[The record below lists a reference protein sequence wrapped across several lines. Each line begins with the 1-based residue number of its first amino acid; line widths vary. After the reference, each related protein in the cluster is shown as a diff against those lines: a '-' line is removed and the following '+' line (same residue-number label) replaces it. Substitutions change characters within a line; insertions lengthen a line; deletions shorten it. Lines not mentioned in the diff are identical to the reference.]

1 MAAPSSQRH
10 FSSCTLVA
18 LRKESRVIQGD
29 RDDPRSTNNDRPAH
43 LEVNSLRLSGDRG
56 MAHRSLN
63 ILRPALLVMTLTQ
76 CTEPSAPPI
85 EPCLSL
91 ERFDSTMVQ
100 FMETQNIKAG
110 VLGVMKGGRLVYDK
124 SFGWQDEAQEI
135 TLPQGAMMRLASV
148 TKPITAAAVRE
159 LIDSELVDLDDFVF
173 DLGQPEGGILTLMPF
188 PSLGDSLL
196 KKITVQHLLQHR
208 GGWDR
213 DLAGDLTFKEIV
225 IADAMNV
232 PSPPGRTN
240 TIRYILGQPLQ
251 FSPGTKTAY
260 ANIGYLVL
268 GLIVEEV
275 SGEDFLSYVTTT
287 LFEPLGVPNGELI
300 QGRTFPV
307 DRSPREPWYDSDT
320 MSQNVFDP
328 NGPPVEIPNGG
339 WDVESRISSGGLVG
353 SARSIVEF
361 LDVYQTAG
369 DGIGTRRRGAE
380 GSGWRWYHTGS
391 LPGTNTLA
399 RQRGDGINY
408 AVLFNKRP
416 SAGESYSSQIR
427 SKIDAI
433 LDSEF
438 LCWP

>member
-1 MAAPSSQRH
+1 
-10 FSSCTLVA
+10 
-18 LRKESRVIQGD
+18 
-29 RDDPRSTNNDRPAH
+29 
-43 LEVNSLRLSGDRG
+43 
-56 MAHRSLN
+56 
-63 ILRPALLVMTLTQ
+63 
-76 CTEPSAPPI
+76 
-85 EPCLSL
+85 
-91 ERFDSTMVQ
+91 MVQ

-135 TLPQGAMMRLASV
+135 TLPQGTMMRLASV

-268 GLIVEEV
+268 GLIVEEA

-287 LFEPLGVPNGELI
+287 LFEPLGVPNSELI
-300 QGRTFPV
+300 QGRTFPA

-353 SARSIVEF
+353 SVRSIVEF

-416 SAGESYSSQIR
+416 TAGESHSSQIR